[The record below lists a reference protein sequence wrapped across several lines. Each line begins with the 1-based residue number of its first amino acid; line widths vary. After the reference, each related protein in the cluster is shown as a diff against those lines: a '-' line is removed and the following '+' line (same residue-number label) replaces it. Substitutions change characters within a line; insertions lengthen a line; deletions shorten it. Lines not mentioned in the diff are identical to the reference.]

1 MIVVLLVLVNL
12 TTLVLLNALS
22 DSAHSW
28 RLGQHDI
35 QLARAERAATSAVA
49 LAEHSYMNYQ
59 PALTTVSFS
68 SGFHALFSYHEQ
80 PCPEETTTEQRTVLG
95 VSARSTAQPPS
106 SDIQAPAAEP
116 EPTPPHECAEVTI
129 SIARQHSQNP
139 HNALQEIRVQRRF
152 WLQRQGGFTLPEVML
167 ALLLLTITLPALSQL
182 LGQVGSYWPRVNAA
196 YQEELR
202 TQNWLSEWQ
211 QTPTATQQSG
221 YFEDGREWR
230 ITPQNGLYVWQVSAS
245 AVSAAEQGWYL
256 L

>member
-35 QLARAERAATSAVA
+35 QLARAERVVTSAAA
-49 LAEHSYMNYQ
+49 LAEHNYMNYQ
-59 PALTTVSFS
+59 PVLTKVSFS
-68 SGFHALFSYHEQ
+68 SGFHALFSYLEQ
-80 PCPEETTTEQRTVLG
+80 PCSEETTAGQRTALETL
-95 VSARSTAQPPS
+95 APSTAQLPT

-116 EPTPPHECAEVTI
+116 EPTQECTAVTI
-129 SIARQHSQNP
+129 SVARQHNQNP
-139 HNALQEIRVQRRF
+139 HNTLQAIRVQRRF
-152 WLQRQGGFTLPEVML
+152 LLQRYGGFTLPEVML

-196 YQEELR
+196 YQEEQR
-202 TQNWLSEWQ
+202 TQNWLAEWQ
-211 QTPTATQQSG
+211 RTPTATPQSG
-221 YFEDGREWR
+221 YFVDGREWQV
-230 ITPQNGLYVWQVSAS
+230 IPQNGLYFWQVSAS

>member
-35 QLARAERAATSAVA
+35 QLARAERVVTSAAA
-49 LAEHSYMNYQ
+49 LAEHRYMNYQ
-59 PALTTVSFS
+59 PAHTNVSFS
-68 SGFHALFSYHEQ
+68 SGFDALFSYLEQ
-80 PCPEETTTEQRTVLG
+80 PCPAEETEEK
-95 VSARSTAQPPS
+95 TAE
-106 SDIQAPAAEP
+106 SDT
-116 EPTPPHECAEVTI
+116 EPTQECTAVTI
-129 SIARQHSQNP
+129 TVARQHSQDSPNT
-139 HNALQEIRVQRRF
+139 LQAIRVQRSF
-152 WLQRQGGFTLPEVML
+152 LLQRHGGFTLPEVML

-196 YQEELR
+196 YQEEQR
-202 TQNWLSEWQ
+202 TQNWLAEWQ
-211 QTPTATQQSG
+211 QTPTATKQSG
-221 YFEDGREWR
+221 YFVDGREWQ
-230 ITPQNGLYVWQVSAS
+230 IIPQNGLYFWQVSAS

>member
-35 QLARAERAATSAVA
+35 QLARAERAVASAAA
-49 LAEHSYMNYQ
+49 LAEHRYINYQ
-59 PALTTVSFS
+59 PALTNVSFS
-68 SGFHALFSYHEQ
+68 SGFDALFSYLEQ
-80 PCPEETTTEQRTVLG
+80 PCPEEKTAAITQETTIE
-95 VSARSTAQPPS
+95 P
-106 SDIQAPAAEP
+106 EP
-116 EPTPPHECAEVTI
+116 EPTQECTEVTI
-129 SIARQHSQNP
+129 AVARPQASNRQST
-139 HNALQEIRVQRRF
+139 LQGIL
-152 WLQRQGGFTLPEVML
+152 LQRSFRLQRNAGFTLPEVML

-196 YQEELR
+196 YQEEQR
-202 TQNWLSEWQ
+202 TQNWLAEWQ
-211 QTPTATQQSG
+211 QTPSTIKQSG
-221 YFEDGREWR
+221 YFVDGRQWQV
-230 ITPQNGLYVWQVSAS
+230 IPQNGLYFWQVSAS